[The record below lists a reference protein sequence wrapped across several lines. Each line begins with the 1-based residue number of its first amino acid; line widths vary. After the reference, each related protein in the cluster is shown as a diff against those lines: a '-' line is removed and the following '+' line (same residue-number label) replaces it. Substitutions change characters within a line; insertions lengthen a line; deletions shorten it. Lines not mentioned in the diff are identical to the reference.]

1 MQKIRINNYESPV
14 FVDDEDSDLA
24 TITWSYRASNND
36 FFNPAIGALHRIV
49 AARKLG
55 TDLTSV
61 TYVRLKDGNCCNI
74 SRDNL
79 AFIDR
84 ATFTRELHKGRN
96 KLQRNTRYITRI
108 IHLPQSDVWK
118 VVSDQSIHP
127 SEDAAIAHLERAS

>member
-1 MQKIRINNYESPV
+1 MQQIRINNYYNPV
-14 FVDDEDSDLA
+14 LIDDEDSDLSS
-24 TITWSYRASNND
+24 ITWTYRASNND

-55 TDLTSV
+55 MDLTGA

-79 AFIDR
+79 ALIDR
-84 ATFTRELHKGRN
+84 TTFIRELHKGRS
-96 KLQRNTRYITRI
+96 KLQRNTHYITRI
-108 IHLPQSDVWK
+108 IQLPESGTWQVIA
-118 VVSDQSIHP
+118 DQSIHP